1 MRRLTQHIILKIVG
15 FQLYVPALPLS
26 TTMLIL
32 VLYMAYT
39 CISNLNEFKSFMNKT
54 CTAFIVPSSSSCNQ
68 DIFLETSLIFFCD
81 ENEHSTVINANV
93 FLGMPNPKKV
103 IWQKKEEIQ
112 KSPTTPAIMHQII
125 LTKTTSVFNGGVHS
139 KAVKIPKSLD

>member
-39 CISNLNEFKSFMNKT
+39 CISNLNEFKSFMKKT
-54 CTAFIVPSSSSCNQ
+54 CTAFIVPLSNSCNQ
-68 DIFLETSLIFFCD
+68 DIFLETSLISFCD

-93 FLGMPNPKKV
+93 FLGMYMYCKFTIKLGN
-103 IWQKKEEIQ
+103 I
-112 KSPTTPAIMHQII
+112 
-125 LTKTTSVFNGGVHS
+125 GGRWYFW
-139 KAVKIPKSLD
+139 

>member
-1 MRRLTQHIILKIVG
+1 MSTLSPSQKPTILFLIYQNNTWTIRRLVDETIDPVTQHIILKIVG

-68 DIFLETSLIFFCD
+68 DIFLETSLISFCD
-81 ENEHSTVINANV
+81 ENEHSTAQ
-93 FLGMPNPKKV
+93 L
-103 IWQKKEEIQ
+103 
-112 KSPTTPAIMHQII
+112 S
-125 LTKTTSVFNGGVHS
+125 
-139 KAVKIPKSLD
+139 SLVLDPHF